1 MSIPLPEGLRKLFHI
16 VTGMKWPE
24 GSEDDLRIAGDDY
37 LLIHQKVPELREYL
51 VQLVGVCKDNF
62 EGEAADQFVLKMRRL
77 YGGSG
82 ATDYLTA
89 AGNAAKELSDYA
101 YKVANAIEYTKWMI
115 IAQLIQLLAQI
126 AWAIANIPLT
136 FGGSLAQIFI
146 AEGITREVVKQ
157 LFIWLFKQLMLHEFL
172 SITTGIVMDGIIQG
186 IQMAQG
192 HKDHYETESLIQ
204 AIEFGAI
211 NGLLTGPLE
220 LLTFGLG
227 KLFGKIFG
235 GGILGNLT
243 KDLSGIGKFLS
254 GDLVKNLEKNELK
267 QLEKTVVNDAIR
279 EIGGGVGKTI
289 GNDLGKTGAGALA
302 KDGIGAVAK
311 DGAKALTKETAD
323 EIVSKLTK
331 QEVFTKELVK
341 SFEEHLGRLGVSG
354 EVAREAAENFART
367 IIENGARY
375 AVDMGAVSRL
385 FNAVVKDVADPGAKQ
400 VVKDLTDRAMVLMDG
415 LRPQTAMQFLYKFGE
430 ALAGSLRGGLQN
442 VLTEGTYNLVFS
454 EDHSFNVTV
463 DSFVGGVS
471 MGVLGHLGHVATGPL
486 RLKFQEAMKHL
497 DEQSALTSD
506 AKYYGLKDPRV
517 WLAVASTLTGHPTNP
532 FIPRPEGPKARE
544 ARLAAEL
551 GGDGVRTVG
560 EGQSTPHRGVAES
573 PIPTESKGGNQSS
586 DKANGSTDQA
596 NESGNAPKKVPTT
609 GGENRPAPAPEKPVE
624 ESEGKGASAHA
635 GGSGNETVTRPEPV
649 TSTVSQHQPQP
660 EHQPQN
666 QSEHQPEPQ
675 PVEQHE
681 TIQPAHPPRPVHT
694 PEEPVTYLELPEH
707 GHSVPGGPD
716 RQPAWVLG
724 DHPSDATLKTL
735 ELLPVDRTRLAVV
748 AHTTDGL
755 PTRNGKPLTV
765 DELVE
770 TITVLQAN
778 GHLDDG
784 RRTLDFV
791 ACDLGGAGHAF
802 LKEAMTKVW
811 ENPDTADLKVVVAK
825 GSVWVA
831 PAFETTKE
839 GLTPSSGPGH
849 VIVAANVGFDAQG
862 RPIVEGRGT
871 VLEFGKDDVDAPR
884 ERPAPLPDRYL
895 RTLDPSRITDPIP
908 DAQKFGE
915 NAPGENAPEPEHHYA
930 PLPEHLRTEE
940 GREEQWRQTQRDL
953 QDTYDTKLTEASDQ
967 LSHDPDG
974 SGHRRDEKAEEAL
987 ERAYREGPVRLPADD
1002 PNGPAHPERRR
1013 ARDLMYTELERRPQ
1027 DREEILARADDFTRL
1042 AAAREGAVRTAMDH
1056 FERTV
1061 TEWGARN
1068 ASELPPAGLD
1078 LIRPEARRAFR
1089 ALAENEAALVLDHP
1103 DALSEAGYD
1112 RARASLER
1120 LDEHLLADLRLRADH
1135 ERALAQAD
1143 HLTEQAADTWFDRL
1157 SADDRKMLADLGIT
1171 EKPELSPVGE
1181 DRLRE
1186 SLREQLARDFEESA
1200 GGLDGFVGPRRERA
1214 EATAEFATALAGR
1227 ARHLPHEYALQAAR
1241 ETVVRRAAD
1250 AVDHASDSWSKQE
1263 EQRDL
1268 AKEFG
1273 ADTADAD
1280 RARDTV
1286 MREVADAA
1294 DRLVTDPDA
1303 DPHALAAK
1311 VEELTA
1317 RAALHE
1323 RITHQAARLAARREA
1338 EEAARTAARD
1348 HGGLTPAATDRLST
1362 GHTDRAG
1369 RAFDEVFDTPA
1380 KLREQLPTWQTRKTE
1395 LNGELADH
1403 ARFEAEAAPALR
1415 EAARGFDDL
1424 AARHALNDELTRHF
1438 KGEYGDEFIAE
1449 YHKLWTLRNLDARS
1463 WREHERANEDAFG
1476 HHPHNPGPEE
1486 LAVAL
1491 RGGGKPGL
1499 HELSSADRSETLRHL
1514 TPEERSDLRTDPSVL
1529 ENLSRLDDHELSQ
1542 AAAELLVDVDGRTSE
1557 PGLARRS
1564 AVTLFGRMLRDR
1576 DVALKL
1582 LAEDTRVH
1590 VLPKDVP
1597 LTELG
1602 PFTHLA
1608 GTHGA
1613 EGGALHRP
1621 YETTRGAND
1630 RRDTAVPEENL
1641 TGEKTTI
1648 GPAPHQADGYSTA
1661 THEFAHAIHR
1671 VLSETDRRTISEAY
1685 RKKHEAGDDAPWSD
1699 GPRRVKDNDAQN
1711 YASRSEEEY
1720 FAQLTN
1726 AYLGTNH
1733 GEDPYTGRARNNGPG
1748 WVRRNE
1754 SPEMVALL
1762 EKLYGK
1768 DRPSSERANPVHLN
1782 EGYEGVR
1789 FLFGEGDAHL
1799 GAVPPPHREGEGEG
1813 GGEGDTTVT
1822 VPVESGPLMAPP
1834 GFLLPATPAAGQTAP
1849 PLGVP
1854 QRIVERGLSRTDILM
1869 GLEGPPA
1876 DLVAGL
1882 TRSLEAALHGHGA
1895 TAKFLA
1901 ETVLNPGT
1909 LRARLTGLSRGE
1921 AWTVPFEAGAWSG
1934 TLRISADRFTAGSG
1948 TLLGRLGGL
1957 EVEYGSEHQTSVGFT
1972 GDSLL
1977 QFSLTAQ
1984 GTGKVGKGG
1993 LTGSAGGQ
2001 KGRRE
2006 GSVTGEASRNL
2017 ARAKTTAEAAV
2028 YELPFTLRMTFED
2041 LGFIGV
2047 PGGPLLRP
2055 ENPGEVTVTAH
2066 VAVPKWSWDLP
2077 PGANE
2082 EVLPAVLPGG
2092 ADARLK
2098 GPYVLAEVWP
2108 VAVPGRT
2115 RPAGAL
2121 GADGLGADGL
2131 EMTPRNGAS
2140 DRRGMDL
2147 FVDGFEAQ
2155 AETFFGRKTW
2165 SALRSRLVEEV
2176 DLDVLH
2182 QQLKP
2187 LMAGEELT
2195 VTLGTVTSPEGTLTF
2210 RRAHVLTTESVVALP
2225 GDTELYVST
2234 GISRSH
2240 VDQQIDSKGWQASFG
2255 GTGSGKNGGG
2265 GGTGG
2270 LRRTKDDVHRE
2281 GGGDDVALGSKPKVP
2296 ARMATGVATI
2306 EVVFGKP
2313 GHQHVERTDGQNPYP
2328 APDRAE
2334 ARLGFRTVIER
2345 AEFPDVA
2352 PAAAPGPAPHLDT
2365 PHLPT
2370 TTLVRDLVSVA
2381 PLHAA
2386 LDRAGRDA
2394 LGAHE
2399 WAKVR
2404 EDVLRVYSHA
2414 AVGAHLV
2421 GMSNGVPLRT
2431 PVTDRGPM
2439 SGLHIEVTATLVGAE
2454 YRRFQSATELSVV
2467 RETSGFEGGRRL
2479 AATGANG
2486 QGQLFLKGAFQGS
2499 KKLTPQGTALGG
2511 LDGQARSGW
2520 TESTSTKDFANGKLR
2535 VPQAMYDARID
2546 LTVTVNGRRL
2556 EAPVRLDVELSR
2568 PFATEAFEALQMT
2581 PHVPTVLGRSHVV
2594 LSLGNEAAG
2603 VLRFVKER
2611 LGLAVSPTDR
2621 PGGVLSQLGL
2631 SAPPAAQQRRALVQ
2645 LEQGLDLTA
2654 LTTALPRLTR
2664 GGRIEIAVD
2673 TGIWKGTVEV
2683 TAAPLTL
2690 TGRRSTA
2697 SFEFELGSQQRV
2709 TVGYTW
2715 DRQTRVV
2722 LGGASRLGVDNV
2734 TVGSDGSH
2742 TKENSRGLTIERT
2755 GGTNS
2760 RVKSTEPADLLNGRA
2775 VFTVTLRS
2783 ERTAPLPGH
2792 RVDAPVEVAAPSRE
2806 VSPRELEQPR
2816 RMPDDQLGSS
2826 DTVTSVYHL
2835 DDQGVARYGSE
2846 GVEAVVSHLDGT
2858 GARVFGEGVWGEL
2871 RPKVREELGFDN
2883 LHSHVKPMTAG
2894 EERVVRHGRHTVR
2907 ITASVAETRRSGEV
2921 NAPGAVEFNIG
2932 TTLQTGFVNT
2942 EVDGNT
2948 GGGHVFTGGVG
2959 GQVVIDPTGS
2969 GLVGGV
2975 IGGNVA
2981 LTRSIQ
2987 QLEHHSE
2994 VLATGAAIKEKV
3006 TADAHRA
3013 KVVLT
3018 VRMESTSLLGP
3029 DGRTAVKPSEAGWL
3043 TQRPPVGNPDLP
3055 PATSGLRPLVHL
3067 QEAGRDL
3074 VSRWRTR
3081 RDVAETTVY
3090 VDVLTEKGRTLD
3102 PGDRTRWRGRD
3113 TAVVRVPPATVF
3125 TEGLGTGH
3133 VLRWLG
3139 DTRSLA
3145 TLLQEQGP
3153 AFFGKATWGKL
3164 EPLVTG
3170 SLGHAQL
3177 SALLGDAIGPRPNP
3191 GNPGAAQH
3199 TIGTPALGR
3208 RWIVGDA
3215 EVSATVSLL
3224 QLEYHNS
3231 HGAAAFSPANES
3243 AGGSRNTR
3251 LDGLGGNARVTG
3263 GVQVGPAGA
3272 AVGSLTATVG
3282 GTYQKRGGT
3291 VTSEGS
3297 KFPGNLKVGVP
3308 MARYTG
3314 LVEVSVTFRK
3324 RGETLRLDPPATT
3337 TPPHGEGDGSPAPFD
3352 ALTRRLPIELDIPE
3366 DETQAVTPR
3375 PEHWLR
3381 FTAETPGGEEVAKIL
3396 SLADSLAHPINAA
3409 GTRWLAD
3416 VYHRDTPG
3424 GALVRQALEAVPHQ
3438 DGTVTI
3444 GYHTTRADGV
3454 PEWMGSPVTP
3464 EKFVEGLLEMRA
3476 QGQWQVGET
3485 LRLLGCRAAH
3495 ITAEGDS
3502 YVVDVLHLLHTA
3514 LPGEAVHLVATQGH
3528 VVVIPDP
3535 EGGAA
3540 RVLAGRVQFSEDGR
3554 PLVMTPGEFE
3564 HLRMDEDGHIEVTT
3578 SSHELGGPELQDGAL
3593 PPQEQVPLE
3602 GLDAVV
3608 LGNAVSHPA
3617 TVPPPG
3623 GDGTPPPPPLGL
3635 VPPPGGHVTPPQ
3647 PPLGEHAAPARIA
3660 DRGLAPADVLLGV
3673 DGTHA
3678 ELIRTLTTAFAGALH
3693 GEHAAARTLAE
3704 YLFSPESLQAKL
3716 TSLSHGE
3723 VWDIP
3728 YSVDSWSG
3736 TVRIKADF
3744 LRSVFDRTLPGF
3756 EFEYGSEQQTSVGVT
3771 GDRLWQGAVSF
3782 QGTVKPDKVG
3792 TVTGTLG
3799 LQYGKQHGTTTMEAS
3814 RTLARGK
3821 TSEEATVHL
3830 TTYTLTVEFVDT
3842 AYRSVETPAVL
3853 SSLVAPGP
3861 VTVPVHAYV
3870 AFPSRE
3876 AGQLGAFV
3884 GPRFGPPP
3892 GAGAGGRL
3900 AGSHILAEVW
3910 TIPPRPAPVV
3920 GPDGIELP
3928 ALHPAPHAPNG
3939 LEDFVAG
3946 FEHEAQAYF
3955 GGDWPDM
3962 RRRVLEELD
3971 LGMLH
3976 QDLKALMSGDSRS
3989 IVLERTT
3996 GPDLV
4001 VTFHQATIRRNEN
4014 TAELP
4019 TTEINLSTA
4028 VTRSHLE
4035 QDTTVKGAQFP
4046 LPLGGTGTGKVFGGG
4061 AGAAANAGRT
4071 DIQRHGDSDELG
4083 LGIKR
4088 RTDALLYEGEAD
4100 IVVTFE
4106 KFSRNTVH
4114 ASGQGRTGLGFR
4126 TVVEKAEVV
4135 GEVLPAGTP
4144 VVPEPHLAVTTR
4156 EHLAGYQG
4164 LPKNTVVRDLRDV
4177 SPLHRQLDAIGRA
4190 QYGDYGWL
4198 EVREDVLRT
4207 FSHAAL
4213 SAHLAAMTQGVPLR
4227 TPVTGR
4233 GPLSTFH
4240 IEVTAHV
4247 TAEQFVREQRDSD
4260 LNPIRETT
4268 TQDGQR
4274 NLRSDAKTG
4283 QVQVFGKGPVKE
4295 RPGET
4300 DPSGKPWSDTLQG
4313 TATFSRTVQDRDGWI
4328 GGTSTKGY
4336 ANGKLQ
4342 SWQAL
4347 HDVTVELTV
4356 KVDGQEHH
4364 LTSPEGLHTPTLLQ
4378 AQVSSE
4384 HLGRLPAPPT
4394 DLGEGLS
4401 RPTGLNRS
4409 DVVLSLGRGDTT
4421 VLKAVETKL
4430 GDLGALPPKVL
4441 ARLAEKLDDTAL
4453 TASVSGMT
4461 RGRVVKVKVDT
4472 GSWKGTVEVTVRPLE
4487 MTARRTV
4494 TGFEFELGGQ
4504 QRTVTGFVW
4513 DSRRRTRYMVA
4524 FRGNV
4529 PHVAVTGSYAHT
4541 RDSVSGLITERTA
4554 GTNSRGKSTEPAVLF
4569 GGDAVFDI
4577 VYKPSAFNRK
4587 LAADRVDAPLEFAV
4601 PHREV
4606 VLLPVGNE
4614 TVLRHLPDNRLGSS
4628 DIISRIFHD
4637 SGVVGQP
4644 QTGPRA
4650 VARVVDQLAGKGIE
4664 ILGGD
4669 WKPVRKE
4676 LLKKLDFDAL
4686 HAELK
4691 SASSGYEVVVR
4702 HGRSTVRVTASVVHV
4717 RKTGEVGAVEF
4728 NLGSSLQTAV
4738 TNSEGGTNTGGGQ
4751 HHTVDASALA
4761 TTDPLGTGVSLMA
4774 GGGGSLT
4781 WSKEQLNS
4789 HGDVVASGT
4798 AVKSKVPADA
4808 QRAEIRL
4815 TVWMERQA
4823 RIDLH
4828 PFSHDEVKLRPTTR
4842 PASDASV
4849 TPVLTQVR
4857 KAVDAVT
4864 PQWKLRRG
4872 VAHTVV
4878 HADLLTERNRTVD
4891 TANGA
4896 AGGRRGHSPEQTVP
4910 VPPATL
4916 FTRGLREHDVLR
4928 WLGDTSGPLSLVRS
4942 AGPRFFGKDVWTRLE
4957 PIVTGSLSHAQ
4968 LSALFSSVIG
4978 PPHVEGGPAQRT
4990 IATPSLGK
4998 RWFVEDAE
5006 VTATV
5011 TLVQLEFDRNNQQ
5024 AALSPANESV
5034 ATSRSTDLDG
5044 FAWNVRGQ
5052 VGVQAG
5058 PGSSPDGNG
5067 LGTIG
5072 LTRRG
5077 RQGAI
5082 TATSGKLPGNAK
5094 VGMPMARYTGYT
5106 KIEINFRKGGETLE
5120 FPHKGLIPIELETPL
5135 AGTTTVTV
5143 PANHWMHFTPEH
5155 PGGQSLQR
5163 TTPSPEEI
5171 ATELS
5176 RPLASGIRW
5185 LIDPDA
5191 RNLPVND
5198 HIREALEALPHVEGV
5213 LAIAYHSLHD
5223 DGAPTWRGLKV
5234 TPEETVAALLRMRES
5249 GQWQVGQE
5257 VRFYSC
5263 RTADGGDTS
5272 YIAHVIDGLHAALPG
5287 EALHIVSSPN
5297 HVVVVRGDRPRALA
5311 VTVGFGLDGRP
5322 AITGPGGWHH
5332 TTVAEDGARQT
5343 VTRPDPMPRPGEH
5356 PELDGE
5362 HAVVLGFG
5370 DGSGPPQQ
5378 PPRLVRDPTIS
5389 TLLSSMSIG
5398 GEDAGGTPPP
5408 GGSGAAHVH
5417 TEDMAMDVDQTPPPV
5432 APPVAPPAVPSSDVG
5447 NTAFHHYVATFG
5459 SAAPRP
5465 LIGPDEYLH
5474 LVEQATG
5481 DARRIGFVVNTMTS
5495 HADVEQ
5501 IVDVVHRIVEGLS
5514 DVTRGRVVIVVGLN
5528 APRPPRGQEPT
5539 ALNAAV
5545 ARARELVRDL
5555 DIPVA
5560 VVSDTFKWT
5569 RKTKKTTLATGEI
5582 VKKAEKVFP
5591 YGTMRNSVLNSAPT
5605 HQLIDAMVRQGLH
5618 PYLSVQ
5624 DFDHGSRLV
5633 PSGRH
5638 FFDHVQEVLRRP
5650 QPRPDHPGEYDGPEW
5665 TRRTDGP
5672 DRPDGDDG
5680 LWNPD
5685 RPLAF
5690 SGGYRVPTEQEDVA
5704 RLIRETTRRLGTKLP
5719 EMWQS
5724 ERGRNVL
5731 VERWRRAIRE
5741 DMEERDWQATYA
5753 PLLPYAPEPNLL
5765 VDGLA
5770 VRLKDAKG
5778 KPWLQWGNGGAEFE
5792 ELGRRLNRLNAW
5804 ELGRRQEP
5812 LLGNLPPSVHVP
5824 KLEWVHK
5831 GELATNPRPRMAP
5844 VQPQGRDEIIEQTRA
5859 DASNNRLP
5867 HRGSAFRT
5875 DFEHGAVV
5883 TDLSRLAATQLEAV
5897 WNKAHKAELDAAAKA
5912 AGAAGQP
5919 PLDDKPLPKRKLR
5932 ARDQEDE
5939 EDEEGGGE
5947 DDGPMLGQSHVQ
5959 LTTVTGRLLSNDTG
5973 ATNPDTGKKFPPRG
5987 AKKGTS
5993 ASKYRKAYDP
6003 ESKARLRTDE
6013 PLGPGETWRPSA
6025 QDAAWLGSARH
6036 NVLSHTTSAPLDGPF
6051 EGIHAGIQPEHKE
6064 VMTHTLAL
6072 STPAFRLGRKLAMLR
6087 DTPDLLEGLPAAG
6100 LNDPQGWHIAGR
6112 VPADGDCLY
6121 HAVNDAVTIE
6131 GVDDALGLRNL
6142 VVEWMLRPANLQA
6155 VTAFAQTRGT
6165 NLEELFLTIALT
6177 GNWATPAGDLAPMMV
6192 ASALGARLHIHVGDN
6207 VHTMQPLDGSADVDI
6222 HLLLAG
6228 NHYSRLGENSSHPG
6242 PTDMDVDVE
6251 ERPFKRRHNMPP
6263 AGSENASAPPVRDPG
6278 SSASPRDVHERV
6290 RELELLSHEDRRT
6303 LAQDAAYVRQLRDS
6317 MPAADFADAAA
6328 RLLVHVDPGVHQP
6341 VSARN
6346 QAHTQLSRLLNDPE
6360 VTERMLVKGVQVVV
6374 VPKDVPITEVEG
6386 LKQLRG
6392 RQAGGDAGDGRAWW
6406 QVRGANVEKIVVIP
6420 EENLTGDRTNIGH
6433 GNEYAEG
6440 YSIATHELAHA
6451 VHKFGLDEDEQAL
6464 IEDVYLGKRQADGL
6478 ADVFQEESVSTW
6490 PDGGRRNRG
6499 EELVGNYSATDE
6511 YEYFAQLTNTYLGTN
6526 HGNDPVTGQPR
6537 NNGAD
6542 WVRENEPELLPL
6554 LERLYGPDPQAA
6566 LANPVTRTREADE
6579 QLRGLREFNEMATGE
6594 PNLVP
6599 EPEPVLADP
6608 HPLSEADLIELA
6620 LNPTVLNAHPAPPP
6634 GPSRELE
6641 LTPAGKLHLLS
6652 DPTDTWSSFPEPIKA
6667 LLGRFPNDERYVTI
6681 AHLTGAEGAGHGWN
6695 ADPKA
6700 TAAALLKLAAAGTWK
6715 GEPLRFLSG
6724 HFARGGAESPA
6735 AKTLLALH
6743 EQLAAHPELKLVP
6756 SIYAAADAVHVAAA
6770 GGPPRFV
6777 TARSVGY
6784 AAAQKPRVEEPG
6796 DWYHLT
6802 VEDGV
6807 VHAEPRG
6814 QELLREGDKPIEAA
6828 RADSPIDPELKP
6840 PTVLGDDTGRQAKH
6854 SPELEAL
6861 KKHLGEPSTTPVA
6874 PTGELLRLVNPH
6886 DPGEQAPT
6894 RFQSLEAVIALREV
6908 FYNGLKVAEKEST
6921 LTDVPTA
6928 LSDHYR
6934 TYGKGQEGLKAVER
6948 QIRAM
6953 GPGGFAVVDLGEH
6966 GFAAVVHGEDRKGY
6980 WIDAGR
6986 RDLWTADGKRY
6997 PEGIEEGAE
7006 IRAVTSYTRDHH
7018 LPGDTAIHDQ
7028 IETLVAKLA
7037 EAVEADAGAPGTFA
7051 AAGLMVGRKGYE
7063 KQATAAEWKT
7073 LGPLKNGKQAARTVP
7088 PAAAALKDLATDSA
7102 NKWRLD
7108 TARKALVTA
7117 VEDNGRIA
7125 SGIREAASR
7134 QALLREELRQNPK
7147 PDAQAVT
7154 RLKEAGEAL
7163 HRTLKESEDFLKR
7176 VDTEQASGPGTAIE
7190 RAPFRAARDAV
7201 VSARAAVGD
7210 LAKARAALAKVV
7222 NAGGKPEATLREAV
7236 TGVVRALGVVETRLT
7251 PLSPLHESMAAQLER
7266 PLPTIRNETDMATL
7280 GQQRKDAE
7288 VNLMGRVY
7296 EQMGLR
7302 GFTPRNRTD
7311 ARGTLI
7317 VASTQGTC
7325 DSCKFVVE
7333 DMNNKYF
7340 PHIEVIVLYAK
7351 PTRGKPYGEKGQEN
7365 KRGLSMGP
7373 VSMEVRLWYGYEKA
7387 WEKEIDTDG
7396 GKYYVLTPA
7405 HHPRNG

>member
-136 FGGSLAQIFI
+136 FGGSLAQIFV

-243 KDLSGIGKFLS
+243 KDLSGIGKFLT

-267 QLEKTVVNDAIR
+267 NLEKTVVNDAIR

-302 KDGIGAVAK
+302 KDGLGAVVK
-311 DGAKALTKETAD
+311 DGGKALTKETAD

-367 IIENGARY
+367 IIGSGTRY
-375 AVDMGAVSRL
+375 AVDMGAVRKL

-400 VVKDLTDRAMVLMDG
+400 VVKDLTDRAMILMDG

-486 RLKFQEAMKHL
+486 RLRFQEYVKTL
-497 DEQSALTSD
+497 DEASALTSD
-506 AKYYGLKDPRV
+506 GKYYGLKDPRV
-517 WLAVASTLTGHPTNP
+517 WLAVAATLTGHPTNP
-532 FIPRPEGPKARE
+532 FIPRPEGPTARAARE
-544 ARLAAEL
+544 AAALHEGVQPPDLRLSS
-551 GGDGVRTVG
+551 DGQTG
-560 EGQSTPHRGVAES
+560 PKRGVAES
-573 PIPTESKGGNQSS
+573 PIPTESKGGGKQGTEETV
-586 DKANGSTDQA
+586 DGPQ
-596 NESGNAPKKVPTT
+596 KVPTSSKEHNT
-609 GGENRPAPAPEKPVE
+609 PAPEREHPGE
-624 ESEGKGASAHA
+624 ESPGRESPGRESENSGNSGNSENKGASAHA

-649 TSTVSQHQPQP
+649 KSTVSH
-660 EHQPQN
+660 
-666 QSEHQPEPQ
+666 HQPEP
-675 PVEQHE
+675 VEQ
-681 TIQPAHPPRPVHT
+681 PRPTHT
-694 PEEPVTYLELPEH
+694 PEEQVTYLELPEY

-724 DHPSDATLKTL
+724 DHPSDATRKTL
-735 ELLPVDRTRLAVV
+735 ELLPVDQTRLAVV

-765 DELVE
+765 DEFVQ

-778 GHLDDG
+778 GHLDNG

-791 ACDLGGAGHAF
+791 ACDLGGSGHAF
-802 LKEAMTKVW
+802 LKEAMAKVW
-811 ENPDTADLKVVVAK
+811 ENPATADLKVVVAK

-839 GLTPSSGPGH
+839 GLTPISGPGH

-862 RPIVEGRGT
+862 RPILEGRGT

-915 NAPGENAPEPEHHYA
+915 NAPGENTPAPEHEHRYA

-953 QDTYDTKLTEASDQ
+953 QDTYDTKLTEASDK
-967 LSHDPDG
+967 LTHDPDG
-974 SGHRRDEKAEEAL
+974 SGHRRDEDAEAAL
-987 ERAYREGPVRLPADD
+987 ERAYTEGPVRLPADD
-1002 PNGPAHPERRR
+1002 PDGPAHPERRR

-1042 AAAREGAVRTAMDH
+1042 AAARENAVRTAMDH

-1061 TEWGARN
+1061 TDWGARN

-1078 LIRPEARRAFR
+1078 LIRPEARRTFR

-1103 DALSEAGYD
+1103 DALGEAGYD
-1112 RARASLER
+1112 KARASLEG
-1120 LDEHLLADLRLRADH
+1120 LHEHLLADLRLRADH

-1200 GGLDGFVGPRRERA
+1200 GGLDGFIGPRRERA

-1250 AVDHASDSWSKQE
+1250 AVDQASDSWSKQE
-1263 EQRDL
+1263 EQRNL

-1303 DPHALAAK
+1303 DPHTLAAK
-1311 VEELTA
+1311 VGELTA
-1317 RAALHE
+1317 TAALHE

-1338 EEAARTAARD
+1338 EEAARTAARE

-1380 KLREQLPTWQTRKTE
+1380 ELRERLPAWQTRKSE
-1395 LNGELADH
+1395 LHDELADH

-1424 AARHALNDELTRHF
+1424 AARHALNDDLTRHF
-1438 KGEYGDEFIAE
+1438 KGEYGDEFVAE

-1476 HHPHNPGPEE
+1476 HRPENPGPEE

-1529 ENLSRLDDHELSQ
+1529 ENLSRLDDHELSR

-1557 PGLARRS
+1557 PGLARRN
-1564 AVTLFGRMLRDR
+1564 AVSLLGRMLRDR

-1621 YETTRGAND
+1621 YTTSRGASGE
-1630 RRDTAVPEENL
+1630 RDTAVPEENL

-1699 GPRRVKDNDAQN
+1699 GPRRVKDDDAQN

-1733 GEDPYTGRARNNGPG
+1733 GEDPYTGQARNNGPG

-1768 DRPSSERANPVHLN
+1768 DRLSSERANPVHLN

-1799 GAVPPPHREGEGEG
+1799 GATPPRREGEGEG
-1813 GGEGDTTVT
+1813 EGERERERERDTTVT
-1822 VPVESGPLMAPP
+1822 VPVENGPLMAPP

-1854 QRIVERGLSRTDILM
+1854 QRIIERGLSRTDILM
-1869 GLEGPPA
+1869 GLDGPPA

-1984 GTGKVGKGG
+1984 GTGKIGKGG
-1993 LTGSAGGQ
+1993 LTGTAGGQ

-2092 ADARLK
+2092 ADTRLK

-2115 RPAGAL
+2115 RPVGAS
-2121 GADGLGADGL
+2121 GADGL
-2131 EMTPRNGAS
+2131 EMTPHNGAS

-2147 FVDGFEAQ
+2147 FIDGFEAQ

-2255 GTGSGKNGGG
+2255 GSGSGKNGGG

-2296 ARMATGVATI
+2296 ARTATGVATI
-2306 EVVFGKP
+2306 EVVFGRP

-2328 APDRAE
+2328 APDTAE
-2334 ARLGFRTVIER
+2334 ARLGFRTVIET

-2365 PHLPT
+2365 PSLPT

-2486 QGQLFLKGAFQGS
+2486 QGQLFLKGAFQTS

-2568 PFATEAFEALQMT
+2568 PFATEAFEALQLT

-2690 TGRRSTA
+2690 TGRRSMA

-2722 LGGASRLGVDNV
+2722 VGGASRLGIDNV

-2775 VFTVTLRS
+2775 VFTVTLRP
-2783 ERTAPLPGH
+2783 ENAGALPGH

-2826 DTVTSVYHL
+2826 DTVTRVYHL

-2858 GARVFGEGVWGEL
+2858 GERVFGEGVWGEL
-2871 RPKVREELGFDN
+2871 RPKVMEELGFDN

-2932 TTLQTGFVNT
+2932 TNLQTGLVNT

-3055 PATSGLRPLVHL
+3055 PATSRLRPLVHL

-3074 VSRWRTR
+3074 VSRWRAR

-3113 TAVVRVPPATVF
+3113 TAVVRVPPPVVF

-3153 AFFGKATWGKL
+3153 AFFGKTTWGKL

-3224 QLEYHNS
+3224 QLEYHDS
-3231 HGAAAFSPANES
+3231 HSAAAFSPANES

-3282 GTYQKRGGT
+3282 GAYQKRGGT
-3291 VTSEGS
+3291 VTSEAS

-3324 RGETLRLDPPATT
+3324 GGEALRPDHSATR
-3337 TPPHGEGDGSPAPFD
+3337 PRPQEESENGSVLGSVLEGPDATSSKPFD
-3352 ALTRRLPIELDIPE
+3352 QLTRRLPIELDIPE
-3366 DETQAVTPR
+3366 RETRAVTPR
-3375 PEHWLR
+3375 FEHWLR
-3381 FTAETPGGEEVAKIL
+3381 FTPETPGGEEVAKITHTVADV
-3396 SLADSLAHPINAA
+3396 LARPINEA

-3416 VYHRDTPG
+3416 PEHRRDPASTPVRE
-3424 GALVRQALEAVPHQ
+3424 ALQAIPHQ

-3444 GYHTTRADGV
+3444 GYHTTRDDGV
-3454 PEWMGSPVTP
+3454 PEWNGEPLSPA
-3464 EKFVEGLLEMRA
+3464 EFVQGLLDMRG
-3476 QGQWQVGET
+3476 QGHWQVGQT
-3485 LRLLGCRAAH
+3485 VRLIGCRASRMR
-3495 ITAEGDS
+3495 EDDSGS
-3502 YVVDVLHLLHTA
+3502 YVIDVLDLLHAA
-3514 LPGEAVHLVATQGH
+3514 LPGEALHLVATPGH
-3528 VVVIPDP
+3528 VVVIPAP
-3535 EGGAA
+3535 EGGTA
-3540 RVLAGRVQFSEDGR
+3540 RVLAGEVRFTEDGR

-3564 HLRMDEDGHIEVTT
+3564 HLRMDENGHLEVTLG
-3578 SSHELGGPELQDGAL
+3578 SHELGGPEDQDGEL
-3593 PPQEQVPLE
+3593 PQVSLE
-3602 GLDAVV
+3602 GVNAVV
-3608 LGNAVSHPA
+3608 LGNAGSRPA
-3617 TVPPPG
+3617 AVPPPG
-3623 GDGTPPPPPLGL
+3623 ADGTPPPPPPAL

-3647 PPLGEHAAPARIA
+3647 PPPGEHAAPARIA
-3660 DRGLAPADVLLGV
+3660 GRGLAPADVLLGV

-3678 ELIRTLTTAFAGALH
+3678 ELIEHLTTAFAGALH
-3693 GEHAAARTLAE
+3693 GEHAAAKTLAE

-3728 YSVDSWSG
+3728 YSVDTWSG
-3736 TVRIKADF
+3736 TVRIKAD
-3744 LRSVFDRTLPGF
+3744 LVQSVFDRTLAGF

-3782 QGTVKPDKVG
+3782 QGTVKPDKAG
-3792 TVTGTLG
+3792 TATGTLG

-3842 AYRSVETPAVL
+3842 AHRSIDVPSALSRLVTPA
-3853 SSLVAPGP
+3853 P

-3876 AGQLGAFV
+3876 AGQSTPYV
-3884 GPRFGPPP
+3884 GYGPPP
-3892 GAGAGGRL
+3892 GAGPGGRL

-3928 ALHPAPHAPNG
+3928 ALHPVLHPAPHAPNG

-3946 FEHEAQAYF
+3946 FEDAARTYF
-3955 GGDWPDM
+3955 DGDWPDM

-3989 IVLERTT
+3989 IVLERIT
-3996 GPDLV
+3996 GPDLM
-4001 VTFHQATIRRNEN
+4001 VTFHRATIRRNEN

-4035 QDTTVKGAQFP
+4035 QDTTLKGAQFP
-4046 LPLGGTGTGKVFGGG
+4046 LPLGGTGSGKIFGGG
-4061 AGAAANAGRT
+4061 AGASGNAGRT
-4071 DIQRHGDSDELG
+4071 DIQRHGDSEELG

-4088 RTDALLYEGEAD
+4088 KTAALLYEGEAE

-4106 KFSRNTVH
+4106 RFSRNTVH
-4114 ASGQGRTGLGFR
+4114 ESGEGRTSLGFR
-4126 TVVEKAEVV
+4126 TVVEKAEAVP
-4135 GEVLPAGTP
+4135 EVLPDGTAVLP
-4144 VVPEPHLAVTTR
+4144 DPHLPVATR
-4156 EHLAGYQG
+4156 ETLAAYQG
-4164 LPKNTVVRDLRDV
+4164 LPRNTVVRDLRDV

-4190 QYGDYGWL
+4190 QYGEFGWL

-4207 FSHAAL
+4207 FSHAAV

-4233 GPLSTFH
+4233 GPLSKLH
-4240 IEVTAHV
+4240 LEVTAHV
-4247 TAEQFVREQRDSD
+4247 TTEHFVREQRDSD

-4283 QVQVFGKGPVKE
+4283 QAQVFGKGPVKE

-4336 ANGKLQ
+4336 ANGKMQ

-4356 KVDGQEHH
+4356 KVNGQEHH
-4364 LTSPEGLHTPTLLQ
+4364 LTTPQGVHTPTLLE
-4378 AQVSSE
+4378 AQVSTA

-4394 DLGEGLS
+4394 DIGEGLR

-4409 DVVLSLGRGDTT
+4409 DVVLSLGRGATT

-4461 RGRVVKVKVDT
+4461 RGRVVKVAVDT

-4487 MTARRTV
+4487 ATARRTV

-4504 QRTVTGFVW
+4504 QRTVVGFVW

-4529 PHVAVTGSYAHT
+4529 PHVAITGAYAHT

-4554 GTNSRGKSTEPAVLF
+4554 GTNSRGKSTEPAVLYE
-4569 GGDAVFDI
+4569 GDAVFDI
-4577 VYKPSAFNRK
+4577 VYRPSVLSRT
-4587 LAADRVDAPLEFAV
+4587 LTGDRVDVPLEFAV

-4606 VLLPVGNE
+4606 VLTPVGNE

-4637 SGVVGQP
+4637 SGVDGEP

-4650 VARVVDQLAGKGIE
+4650 VARVVDQLAGKGTE

-4669 WKPVRKE
+4669 WKPIRKE

-4691 SASSGYEVVVR
+4691 SASSGHEIVVR
-4702 HGRSTVRVTASVVHV
+4702 HGRSTVRVTASAVHV

-4728 NLGSSLQTAV
+4728 NTGSSLQTAV

-4751 HHTVDASALA
+4751 HHTLDASVLA
-4761 TTDPLGTGVSLMA
+4761 TTDPLGTGLSLMA

-4781 WSKEQLNS
+4781 RSKEQLNS

-4815 TVWMERQA
+4815 TVRMERRA

-4828 PFSHDEVKLRPTTR
+4828 PFSHDEVQLRPTTR
-4842 PASDASV
+4842 PGTDTTV
-4849 TPVLTQVR
+4849 VLAQVK

-4878 HADLLTERNRTVD
+4878 HADLLTERNRMVD

-4916 FTRGLREHDVLR
+4916 FTQGLREHDVLR
-4928 WLGDTSGPLSLVRS
+4928 WLGDTSGPLGLVRNQ
-4942 AGPRFFGKDVWTRLE
+4942 GPKFFGKDVWQRLE

-4968 LSALFSSVIG
+4968 LSALFSSVIA
-4978 PPHVEGGPAQRT
+4978 PPHVEGAPAPRT
-4990 IATPSLGK
+4990 IGTPALGK

-5034 ATSRSTDLDG
+5034 ATSRSTDLHG

-5052 VGVQAG
+5052 VGVQAP
-5058 PGSSPDGNG
+5058 PGASPDGNG
-5067 LGTIG
+5067 LGTLG
-5072 LTRRG
+5072 LGRRG
-5077 RQGAI
+5077 RQGVI

-5094 VGMPMARYTGYT
+5094 VGMPMARYTGYAR
-5106 KIEINFRKGGETLE
+5106 IEIDFRKGGETLE

-5135 AGTTTVTV
+5135 DRTTQGTV
-5143 PANHWMHFTPEH
+5143 PADHWMQFTPEH
-5155 PGGQSLQR
+5155 PGGQEMPR
-5163 TTPSPEEI
+5163 TLPPEEI
-5171 ATELS
+5171 AGRLS
-5176 RPLASGIRW
+5176 GPLANGVRW
-5185 LIDPDA
+5185 LLDTDG
-5191 RNLPVND
+5191 RNLPANAHV
-5198 HIREALEALPHVEGV
+5198 REALESLPHEEGV
-5213 LAIAYHSLHD
+5213 LRIAYHSEFE
-5223 DGAPTWRGLKV
+5223 DGAPMWRGLRV
-5234 TPEETVAALLRMRES
+5234 TPEDTAEALLRMRRD
-5249 GQWQVGQE
+5249 GQWLVGQE

-5263 RTADGGDTS
+5263 STARGGNES
-5272 YIAHVIDGLHAALPG
+5272 YMARVIDGLQAALPG
-5287 EALHIVSSPN
+5287 EVLNIVASHN
-5297 HVVVVRGDRPRALA
+5297 HVVVVRGERPRAVA
-5311 VTVGFGLDGRP
+5311 VTVAFDENGRP
-5322 AITGPGGWHH
+5322 SITGPGGWTH
-5332 TTVAEDGARQT
+5332 TTVAEDGTRQT
-5343 VTRPDPMPRPGEH
+5343 VTRPQAMPRERVP
-5356 PELDGE
+5356 LDGE
-5362 HAVVLGFG
+5362 HGVLLGNDKG
-5370 DGSGPPQQ
+5370 KTATL
-5378 PPRLVRDPTIS
+5378 RRDPTIS
-5389 TLLSSMSIG
+5389 TLFAEMSVDQQG
-5398 GEDAGGTPPP
+5398 GE
-5408 GGSGAAHVH
+5408 GSSAAHVH
-5417 TEDMAMDVDQTPPPV
+5417 AEDTAMEVDPAPPSV
-5432 APPVAPPAVPSSDVG
+5432 APSVVPPAVPASETG
-5447 NTAFHHYVATFG
+5447 NTAFDHYVAALG
-5459 SAAPRP
+5459 NAAPRP
-5465 LIGPDEYLH
+5465 LTGQSEYLNQ
-5474 LVEQATG
+5474 VERVT
-5481 DARRIGFVVNTMTS
+5481 DEARRIGFVVNTMTA
-5495 HADVEQ
+5495 HGDVER
-5501 IVDVVHRIVEGLS
+5501 IVPVINRIVEGL
-5514 DVTRGRVVIVVGLN
+5514 DPATRQRVVVVVGVN
-5528 APRPPRGQEPT
+5528 APRPARGQEPT

-5569 RKTKKTTLATGEI
+5569 RKKGKL
-5582 VKKAEKVFP
+5582 VFP

-5605 HQLIDAMVRQGLH
+5605 HQLIDAMLERGLH

-5624 DFDHGSRLV
+5624 DFDLGSRLV

-5650 QPRPDHPGEYDGPEW
+5650 QPRPDHPNAYDGPEW
-5665 TRRTDGP
+5665 TARTDGP

-5680 LWNPD
+5680 TWNPD

-5690 SGGYRVPTEQEDVA
+5690 SGGYRVPDDPEGVA
-5704 RLIRETTRRLGTKLP
+5704 RLISETTDRLKGKHP
-5719 EMWQS
+5719 ELWKS
-5724 ERGRNVL
+5724 DRGRHLL

-5770 VRLKDAKG
+5770 VRLKGEDG
-5778 KPWLQWGNGGAEFE
+5778 KPFLQWGNGGAEFE
-5792 ELGRRLNRLNAW
+5792 DLGRRLNRLNAW

-5812 LLGNLPPSVHVP
+5812 LLKDLPDTVYVP
-5824 KLEWVHK
+5824 KLEWVPNQQP
-5831 GELATNPRPRMAP
+5831 AASPRPPGMKVRR
-5844 VQPQGRDEIIEQTRA
+5844 QGRDEIIEQTRA

-5867 HRGSAFRT
+5867 NRGSAFRT

-5897 WNKAHKAELDAAAKA
+5897 WNKAHKAELDEAAKA
-5912 AGAAGQP
+5912 AEAAGQP
-5919 PLDDKPLPKRKLR
+5919 PLEDKPVPKRKAK
-5932 ARDQEDE
+5932 ARDEQDE
-5939 EDEEGGGE
+5939 EDNAE

-5959 LTTVTGRLLSNDTG
+5959 LTTVTGRLFSNDTG
-5973 ATNPDTGKKFPPRG
+5973 VRDPDSGKLNPRG

-5993 ASKYRKAYDP
+5993 PSKYRKAYNPGD
-6003 ESKARLRTDE
+6003 KVRLGTDE
-6013 PLGPGETWRPSA
+6013 PLGPGNTWNPSER
-6025 QDAAWLGSARH
+6025 DAAWLGGAAH
-6036 NVLSHTTSAPLDGPF
+6036 NLLSHSTSAPLGGPF
-6051 EGIHAGIQPEHKE
+6051 TGIHAGIQPEHRT
-6064 VMTHTLAL
+6064 VVTHTLAL
-6072 STPAFRLGRKLAMLR
+6072 STPAFRLGRRLAMLR
-6087 DTPDLLEGLPAAG
+6087 DTPDLLEGLPARG
-6100 LNDPQGWHIAGR
+6100 LNDPQGYQISGR

-6121 HAVNDAVTIE
+6121 HAVNAAVNIQ
-6131 GVDDALGLRNL
+6131 GVHDALGLRDL
-6142 VVEWMLRPANLQA
+6142 VVEWMLRPGNLQA
-6155 VTAFAQTRGT
+6155 VAALAQTRGT
-6165 NLEELFLTIALT
+6165 NLEELFLTVALT
-6177 GNWATPAGDLAPMMV
+6177 GNWATGAGDLAPMLV
-6192 ASALGARLHIHVGDN
+6192 ASTLGARLHIHVGG
-6207 VHTMQPLDGSADVDI
+6207 VMHTMRPLNGSAAGDI
-6222 HLLLAG
+6222 HLHLEG
-6228 NHYSRLGENSSHPG
+6228 NHYSPMEEVGASTEPMDTGHMG
-6242 PTDMDVDVE
+6242 AEPTDMDVD
-6251 ERPFKRRHNMPP
+6251 ERPFKRPHNAP
-6263 AGSENASAPPVRDPG
+6263 AGSDDALTGPPVHAPGPSAPPRP
-6278 SSASPRDVHERV
+6278 AHPTV
-6290 RELELLSHEDRRT
+6290 RELELLSHEQRRA
-6303 LAQDAAYVRQLRDS
+6303 LAQDASYVRRLRDS

-6360 VTERMLVKGVQVVV
+6360 VTERLLVKGVQVVI
-6374 VPKDVPITEVEG
+6374 VPKDVPMTEVQG
-6386 LKQLRG
+6386 LGQLLRG
-6392 RQAGGDAGDGRAWW
+6392 RRAGGDAGDGRPWW
-6406 QVRGANVEKIVVIP
+6406 QIRGANVDEIVAIP
-6420 EENLTGDRTNIGH
+6420 EENLTGDRTTIGH
-6433 GNEYAEG
+6433 GNEQPEG

-6464 IEDVYLGKRQADGL
+6464 IEDVYQGKRQADGL
-6478 ADVFQEESVSTW
+6478 ADVFQEESVTTW
-6490 PDGGRRNRG
+6490 PDGGRRNRD
-6499 EELVGNYSATDE
+6499 EELVGNYSASDE

-6526 HGNDPVTGQPR
+6526 HGNDPVTGKPR

-6554 LERLYGPDPQAA
+6554 LERLYGPDPQAP
-6566 LANPVTRTREADE
+6566 LANPVTRTRANDE
-6579 QLRGLREFNEMATGE
+6579 PLLWLREFNQMATDE

-6620 LNPTVLNAHPAPPP
+6620 LNPAFGAHPAP
-6634 GPSRELE
+6634 GPTGLA
-6641 LTPAGKLHLLS
+6641 LTPAGSVHLLS
-6652 DPTDTWSSFPEPIKA
+6652 DPTDAWSSFPQGIRTV
-6667 LLGRFPNDERYVTI
+6667 LGKMPPENGYVTL
-6681 AHLTGAEGAGHGWN
+6681 AHLTGAQGIGHGWN
-6695 ADPKA
+6695 ADPTRTA
-6700 TAAALLKLAAAGTWK
+6700 TALVKLAEAGTWT
-6715 GEPLRFLSG
+6715 GQPLRFLSG
-6724 HFARGGAESPA
+6724 HFALGGADSPA
-6735 AKTLLALH
+6735 ARTLLALY
-6743 EQLAAHPELKLVP
+6743 EQLAAHKTLKIVP
-6756 SIYAAADAVHVAAA
+6756 SIYAPTDAVHVADA
-6770 GGPPRFV
+6770 GTGKPRFV
-6777 TARSVGY
+6777 TARAVGY
-6784 AAAQKPRVEEPG
+6784 TAAQNPRVEGPG
-6796 DWYHLT
+6796 QWYHLT
-6802 VEDGV
+6802 VRDGA
-6807 VHAEPRG
+6807 VHAEPKG
-6814 QELLREGDKPIEAA
+6814 HELLRDGETLIETSSPQ
-6828 RADSPIDPELKP
+6828 SPIDPRIGL
-6840 PTVLGDDTGRQAKH
+6840 PTVLGSDTGRQMTWA
-6854 SPELEAL
+6854 PELDAL
-6861 KKHLGEPSTTPVA
+6861 KRHLAPSTKPVTLSA
-6874 PTGELLRLVNPH
+6874 DLLKIVNPH
-6886 DPGEQAPT
+6886 DPGKGAPN
-6894 RFQSLEAVIALREV
+6894 RLQSLEAVLAVREV
-6908 FYNGLKVAEKEST
+6908 FYNELKVAART
-6921 LTDVPTA
+6921 TALRDVPT
-6928 LSDHYR
+6928 SVSTHFR
-6934 TYGKGQEGLKAVER
+6934 KFGSGEEGLRSVER
-6948 QIRAM
+6948 QVRAT
-6953 GPGGFAVVDLGEH
+6953 GLGAFALVDLG
-6966 GFAAVVHGEDRKGY
+6966 
-6980 WIDAGR
+6980 GR
-6986 RDLWTADGKRY
+6986 RFVALVHDADGRLHWVDAAKREMWTADSEYRFSGLKEI
-6997 PEGIEEGAE
+6997 EGLAAGAV
-7006 IRAVTSYTRDHH
+7006 IRAATTYTREHH
-7018 LPGDTAIHDQ
+7018 LPGDDAIDAQ
-7028 IETLVAKLA
+7028 IASLVRELAKKPQVGETWASAGYMLGRTGYGRQEHASTWKDFGPVRNGKESLQHIAPAVSQGAAKT
-7037 EAVEADAGAPGTFA
+7037 AGAPA
-7051 AAGLMVGRKGYE
+7051 Y
-7063 KQATAAEWKT
+7063 
-7073 LGPLKNGKQAARTVP
+7073 
-7088 PAAAALKDLATDSA
+7088 
-7102 NKWRLD
+7102 KWRHS
-7108 TARKALVTA
+7108 TAESTLRDAVEENKAL
-7117 VEDNGRIA
+7117 A
-7125 SGIREAASR
+7125 S
-7134 QALLREELRQNPK
+7134 ELGAFSK
-7147 PDAQAVT
+7147 
-7154 RLKEAGEAL
+7154 
-7163 HRTLKESEDFLKR
+7163 
-7176 VDTEQASGPGTAIE
+7176 
-7190 RAPFRAARDAV
+7190 ARDA
-7201 VSARAAVGD
+7201 RD
-7210 LAKARAALAKVV
+7210 EQL
-7222 NAGGKPEATLREAV
+7222 NAFADGTAENRIATLRTIESALAEKLQASEAFLGRITV
-7236 TGVVRALGVVETRLT
+7236 PTKEDQGTPVRTAPFSDAKKAADAAWKALDSLAETREKLEAGTSRPDKATVDGVLLQVDTVEWRLEDLGKLHAQMAKELDGRLT
-7251 PLSPLHESMAAQLER
+7251 KLLGTGKDADGGILAQQ
-7266 PLPTIRNETDMATL
+7266 TN
-7280 GQQRKDAE
+7280 DAE
-7288 VNLMGRVY
+7288 VNVLSMVYDRMNLTGLMGNKHQV
-7296 EQMGLR
+7296 
-7302 GFTPRNRTD
+7302 
-7311 ARGTLI
+7311 RGTVV

-7325 DSCKFVVE
+7325 DSCKFVVG
-7333 DMNNKYF
+7333 DLKNSHF
-7340 PHIEVIVLYAK
+7340 PTVEVIVVY
-7351 PTRGKPYGEKGQEN
+7351 GKPSGHYGDRGQLHG
-7365 KRGLSMGP
+7365 RDISMGK
-7373 VSMEVRLWYGYEKA
+7373 VALNVDVWYGYRKD
-7387 WEKEIDTDG
+7387 WETQTTIDR
-7396 GKYYVLTPA
+7396 KRYYRLTPA
-7405 HHPRNG
+7405 HHPKNG